1 MDPGLRTPLVDFFR
15 RGEVA
20 RDVRLLAA
28 QGAFAPR
35 ALDQLALLLI
45 LKDDGDPEVA
55 GAAAQTIE
63 RLPRAAL
70 EAFIGRSDVPGEMRQ
85 FFTGLGFTPGGVVE
99 DSEAPLIDTAAS
111 EPLPEAPPEGAP
123 PADAP
128 AEDAPQA
135 ADVKALSSLS
145 IIERMKL
152 ATRGTREQRSVLVR
166 DPNRLVAAAVL
177 SSPKL
182 TDTEVEQFAKMANV
196 AEDVLR
202 VIGTNRSWTKNYG
215 VVAGLV
221 RNPKTPLAISMTLL
235 QRVNDKDVRLLALD
249 RNVPEPL
256 RIAARKRAAAN
267 RLS

>member
-45 LKDDGDPEVA
+45 LKDDADPEIA
-55 GAAAQTIE
+55 GAAASTLE
-63 RLPRAAL
+63 RLPTPAV
-70 EAFIGRSDVPGEMRQ
+70 EAFIGRPDVPGEMRQ
-85 FFTGLGFTPGGVVE
+85 YFTSLGFTPGGVV
-99 DSEAPLIDTAAS
+99 DDVDAPLIDTSES
-111 EPLPEAPPEGAP
+111 EPLPETTPE
-123 PADAP
+123 
-128 AEDAPQA
+128 EDVPET
-135 ADVKALSSLS
+135 ADVKVLSALS
-145 IIERMKL
+145 IMQRMKL

-166 DPNRLVAAAVL
+166 DPNRLVSASVL

-182 TDTEVEQFAKMANV
+182 SESEVEQFAKMANV

-202 VIGTNRSWTKNYG
+202 VIGTNRAWTKNYG

-235 QRVNDKDVRLLALD
+235 QRINDKDVRLLALD
-249 RNVPEPL
+249 RNIPEPL
-256 RIAARKRAAAN
+256 RIAARKRATAS
-267 RLS
+267 RLG

>member
-20 RDVRLLAA
+20 HDVRLLAA

-45 LKDDGDPEVA
+45 LKDDADPEVA
-55 GAAAQTIE
+55 TSAAHTIE
-63 RLPRAAL
+63 RLPRPAV

-85 FFTGLGFTPGGVVE
+85 YFTALGFTPSGAVA
-99 DSEAPLIDTAAS
+99 DAEAPLIDTAAN
-111 EPLPEAPPEGAP
+111 EALPETPADGAP
-123 PADAP
+123 EAVA
-128 AEDAPQA
+128 
-135 ADVKALSSLS
+135 VKTLSELGVV
-145 IIERMKL
+145 ERMKL
-152 ATRGTREQRSVLVR
+152 ATRGTREQRAVLVR

-182 TDTEVEQFAKMANV
+182 TESEVEQFAKMANV
-196 AEDVLR
+196 AEDILR
-202 VIGTNRSWTKNYG
+202 VIGTNRAWTKNYG

-221 RNPKTPLAISMTLL
+221 RNPKTPLAISLTLL
-235 QRVNDKDVRLLALD
+235 QRVNDKDVKMLAID
-249 RNVPEPL
+249 RNIPEPL

>member
-45 LKDDGDPEVA
+45 LKDDADPEVS
-55 GAAAQTIE
+55 GAAAQTIG
-63 RLPRAAL
+63 RLPRPAV
-70 EAFIGRSDVPGEMRQ
+70 EAFIGRPDVPGEMRQ
-85 FFTGLGFTPGGVVE
+85 YFVTQGFTPGGVVV
-99 DSEAPLIDTAAS
+99 DTEAPLIDTAAE
-111 EPLPEAPPEGAP
+111 EPLPDAATDGAETVDP
-123 PADAP
+123 
-128 AEDAPQA
+128 
-135 ADVKALSSLS
+135 KNLSELS
-145 IIERMKL
+145 IMERMKL
-152 ATRGTREQRSVLVR
+152 ATRGTREQRAVLVR

-177 SSPKL
+177 GSPKL
-182 TDTEVEQFAKMANV
+182 TESEVEQFAKMANV

-202 VIGTNRSWTKNYG
+202 VIGTNRAWTKNYG

-221 RNPKTPLAISMTLL
+221 RNPKTPLAISMNLL
-235 QRVNDKDVRLLALD
+235 QRINDKDVKLLALD

-256 RIAARKRAAAN
+256 RIAARKRASSN
-267 RLS
+267 RQS

>member
-45 LKDDGDPEVA
+45 LKDDADPEVA
-55 GAAAQTIE
+55 TSAAHTIE
-63 RLPRAAL
+63 RLPRPAV

-85 FFTGLGFTPGGVVE
+85 YFTALGFMPSGAVA
-99 DSEAPLIDTAAS
+99 DAEAPLIDTAAD
-111 EPLPEAPPEGAP
+111 EPLPETPADGAP
-123 PADAP
+123 EAV
-128 AEDAPQA
+128 
-135 ADVKALSSLS
+135 DVKTLSELGVV
-145 IIERMKL
+145 ERMKL
-152 ATRGTREQRSVLVR
+152 ATRGTREQRAVLVR

-182 TDTEVEQFAKMANV
+182 TESEVEQFAKMANV
-196 AEDVLR
+196 AEDILR
-202 VIGTNRSWTKNYG
+202 VIGTNRAWTKNYG

-221 RNPKTPLAISMTLL
+221 RNPKTPLAISLTLL
-235 QRVNDKDVRLLALD
+235 QRVNDKDVKMLAID
-249 RNVPEPL
+249 RNIPEPL
-256 RIAARKRAAAN
+256 RIAARKRASAS

>member
-45 LKDDGDPEVA
+45 LKDDSDPEVA
-55 GAAAQTIE
+55 GAAARTIE
-63 RLPRAAL
+63 RLPRPAV
-70 EAFIGRSDVPGEMRQ
+70 EAFIGRADVPGEMRQ
-85 FFTGLGFTPGGVVE
+85 YFTALGFTPGGVVA
-99 DSEAPLIDTAAS
+99 DAEAPLIDTADAEGS
-111 EPLPEAPPEGAP
+111 PEG
-123 PADAP
+123 PADGE
-128 AEDAPQA
+128 AET
-135 ADVKALSSLS
+135 ADPKALSTLS
-145 IIERMKL
+145 IMERMKL

-182 TDTEVEQFAKMANV
+182 TESEVEQFAKMANV

-202 VIGTNRSWTKNYG
+202 VIGTNRAWTKNYG

-221 RNPKTPLAISMTLL
+221 RNPKTPLAISLTLL
-235 QRVNDKDVRLLALD
+235 QRINDKDVKMLALD

-256 RIAARKRAAAN
+256 RIAARKRASAS

>member
-45 LKDDGDPEVA
+45 LKDDADPEIA
-55 GAAAQTIE
+55 GAAGQTID
-63 RLPRAAL
+63 RLPKPAV
-70 EAFIGRSDVPGEMRQ
+70 EAFISRSDVPAEMRLY
-85 FFTGLGFTPGGVVE
+85 FTGLGFSPSGAIC
-99 DSEAPLIDTAAS
+99 DADAPLIDTAEN
-111 EPLPEAPPEGAP
+111 EPVADTPVEGAP
-123 PADAP
+123 AT
-128 AEDAPQA
+128 
-135 ADVKALSSLS
+135 ADVKTLSELGVV
-145 IIERMKL
+145 ERMKL
-152 ATRGTREQRSVLVR
+152 ATRGTREQRAVLVR

-182 TDTEVEQFAKMANV
+182 TESEVEQFAKMANV
-196 AEDVLR
+196 AEDILR
-202 VIGTNRSWTKNYG
+202 VIGTNRAWTKNYG

-221 RNPKTPLAISMTLL
+221 RNPKTPLAISLTLL
-235 QRVNDKDVRLLALD
+235 QRVNDKDVKMIAID

-256 RIAARKRAAAN
+256 RIAARKRAAAA
-267 RLS
+267 RLG

>member
-35 ALDQLALLLI
+35 ALDQLALLVI
-45 LKDDGDPEVA
+45 LKDDADPEVA
-55 GAAAQTIE
+55 GAAGQTIE
-63 RLPRAAL
+63 RLPRPAL
-70 EAFIGRSDVPGEMRQ
+70 EAFIGRSDVPGELRQ
-85 FFTGLGFTPGGVVE
+85 YFIALGFTPGGVVE
-99 DSEAPLIDTAAS
+99 DAEAPLIDTS
-111 EPLPEAPPEGAP
+111 EPELQPET
-123 PADAP
+123 PADGT
-128 AEDAPQA
+128 EET

-145 IIERMKL
+145 IMERMKL
-152 ATRGTREQRSVLVR
+152 ATRGTREQRAVLVR
-166 DPNRLVAAAVL
+166 DPNRLVASAVL

-182 TDTEVEQFAKMANV
+182 TDSEVEQFAKMANV

-202 VIGTNRSWTKNYG
+202 VIGTNRGWTKNYG

-221 RNPKTPLAISMTLL
+221 RNPKTPLAISMNLL
-235 QRVNDKDVRLLALD
+235 QRVNDKDVRLIALD
-249 RNVPEPL
+249 RNIPEPL
-256 RIAARKRAAAN
+256 RLAARKRAAAN

>member
-45 LKDDGDPEVA
+45 LKDDSDPEI
-55 GAAAQTIE
+55 AAEAAHTIG
-63 RLPRAAL
+63 RLPRPVL
-70 EAFIGRSDVPGEMRQ
+70 EAFLGRADVPGEMRQ
-85 FFTGLGFTPGGVVE
+85 HFVAQGFTPGGPVG
-99 DSEAPLIDTAAS
+99 DADAPLIDTA
-111 EPLPEAPPEGAP
+111 EPDAEAETAAEGA
-123 PADAP
+123 D
-128 AEDAPQA
+128 EES
-135 ADVKALSSLS
+135 VSKRVTGLGVM
-145 IIERMKL
+145 ERMKL
-152 ATRGTREQRSVLVR
+152 ATRGTREQRAALIR

-182 TDTEVEQFAKMANV
+182 TESEVEQFAKMANV

-202 VIGTNRSWTKNYG
+202 VIGTNRAWTKNYG

-235 QRVNDKDVRLLALD
+235 QRVNDRDVKMLAID
-249 RNVPEPL
+249 RNIPEPL

-267 RLS
+267 RV

>member
-45 LKDDGDPEVA
+45 LKDDTDAEIA
-55 GAAAQTIE
+55 QAAADTIE
-63 RLPRAAL
+63 RLPRPAL
-70 EAFIGRSDVPGEMRQ
+70 EAFLARLDVPSEMRQ
-85 FFTGLGFTPGGVVE
+85 HFVGLGFTPGGTV
-99 DSEAPLIDTAAS
+99 DDAEAPLVDTTS
-111 EPLPEAPPEGAP
+111 PETAGQDPGSA
-123 PADAP
+123 PAD
-128 AEDAPQA
+128 EDAA
-135 ADVKALSSLS
+135 AKTLSSLGVV
-145 IIERMKL
+145 ERMKL
-152 ATRGTREQRSVLVR
+152 ATRGTREQRAVLVR

-182 TDTEVEQFAKMANV
+182 TESEVEQFAKMANV

-202 VIGTNRSWTKNYG
+202 VIGTNRAWTKNYG

-221 RNPKTPLAISMTLL
+221 RNPKTPLAISLNLL
-235 QRVNDKDVRLLALD
+235 QRVNDRDVKMLAID
-249 RNVPEPL
+249 RNIPEPL
-256 RIAARKRAAAN
+256 RIAARKRASAN
-267 RLS
+267 RMG